1 MVFKLFGH
9 TDFNMLK
16 PIIQTKYLLAKIY
29 CFGLKLILRGCK
41 IKMMAGSKNNL
52 SIEHPL
58 KSIFQ

>member
-41 IKMMAGSKNNL
+41 IKMMAGSKIIIN
-52 SIEHPL
+52 
-58 KSIFQ
+58 